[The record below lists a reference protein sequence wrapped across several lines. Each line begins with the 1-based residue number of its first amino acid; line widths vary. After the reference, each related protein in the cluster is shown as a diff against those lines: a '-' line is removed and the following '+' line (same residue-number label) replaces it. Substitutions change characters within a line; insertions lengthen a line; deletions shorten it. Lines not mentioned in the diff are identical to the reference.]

1 MAPSDES
8 DHALF
13 GVLTRTIGPRQG
25 LAILHMKPRSYSWS
39 PLLVRVL
46 LIGIM
51 VACCFSLRTGGVGGQ
66 TSDDDHGDTILTS
79 TDLPLGSS
87 VDGRINPGNDQDV
100 FKVELSREASDTEVW
115 MYTTGEFDTFGE
127 LLTGAGEVI
136 VSNDDSY
143 IHGNRGWGFH
153 IRRTL
158 SPGVY
163 YVRVGVSPFWTDGR
177 TGDYTLH
184 AQTVTDHPGSTTGT
198 ATRLDFDSPTPGQ
211 IDTAADVD
219 YFRLDLTEATDLI
232 ISAGTFVLH
241 DGSDELLRSDDIDAE
256 VLDSNGEEVPVN
268 TYWDPLGFVIQD
280 DFGEGTHYVR
290 VVTPD
295 YITSHPV
302 PYTIHAYKDVE
313 YPKFINDCEA
323 ETASLNS
330 PPINDSLYGCQWHL
344 NNRRG
349 EDINVEAVWEDGITG
364 NGVNVAVVDDGMD
377 HRHEDLRENVDESRN
392 HDYSGAGD
400 LHHPYAHHGTNVA
413 GIIAAGQ
420 NGVGVTGVAPGATV
434 YGYNFLHSAAGSDQ
448 EMADSMARN
457 RDVTAVSN
465 NSWGPGDGPY
475 LGFAPEIWKLAVDE
489 GVRRSYDGRGVF
501 YAFAAGN
508 GHFGADNANLDEIS
522 NYYAVTAVC
531 AVGDNDV
538 RSPYSETGAN
548 LWVCAPSNGAGRGIV
563 TTENS
568 DRYSPRFGGTSA
580 ATPIVSGVAA
590 LMREANPDLTWRD
603 VKLALA
609 ASARQ
614 NDGSNL
620 GWEDGAHKYRAQS
633 DADRYQFNH
642 EYGFGVVDAKA
653 AVELARGWKTLPPFE
668 SSTVESGELNMPVL
682 DAPATGDPTAVE
694 STLMMTSNIGFV
706 EFVEINVSFQHDSFR
721 DLEIDLVSPSGAVS
735 QLVGH
740 FDTYGDER
748 FMEYVPLHGT
758 FRFGSARHL
767 GEDPSGE
774 WKLRIADRVPNLA
787 GSLSSWKLTVYGHG
801 STPGPPV
808 ADWITTGDDSLTVGW
823 VAPQLT
829 GGSRVTAYDL
839 RYISASAD
847 ETVDSNWTVLE
858 DAWTANGGGGLE
870 YTISGLLRDVQYDI
884 QIRAVNKVGA
894 GRWSRAFAATTTRG
908 QCSTGGIVTEPDN
921 NPGLVSDCRALM
933 EAQNALV
940 GSGSLDWSPGT
951 PISAWEGVTVE
962 GTPGRVVEL
971 SLQNKELT
979 GAVPTQLGNVFNLR
993 RLVLSQNALMGEIP
1007 AELGDLS
1014 NLTVLELD
1022 QNQLT
1027 GTIPGTLGNLTNLN
1041 ELDLSSNQLSGGI
1054 PGDLRRLTRLTHLSL
1069 NGNDLRGEIPAW
1081 LAKLANL
1088 HSLFLVGNSFT
1099 GCIPEAL
1106 QDLAVH
1112 DLDRLG
1118 IPFCGRGVLV
1128 AIYNATGGANWTNNT
1143 NWLSDR
1149 PIGEWYGV
1157 TVNYQGHVTGL
1168 DLGGNQLTGTIP
1180 TQLGSLSNLTG
1191 LHLWGN
1197 QLTGTIP
1204 TELGNLD
1211 SLTGL
1216 DLGGNQL
1223 TGTIP
1228 TQLGNLSNLT
1238 HLDLWGNQLTGTT
1251 PTQLG
1256 NLSNLRGLSLGGN
1269 QLTGTIPMELGNLS
1283 NLTQLDLW
1291 QNQLTG
1297 TIPTQL
1303 GSLSN
1308 LRGLS
1313 LGGNQLTGTIP
1324 MELGNLSNLTQL
1336 DLWQNQLTGTIPT
1349 QLGSL
1354 SNLRGLSLGGNQLTG
1369 TIPTQLGNLSN
1380 LTHLDLWGNQL
1391 TGTIPTQLGSLSN
1404 LTGLHL
1410 WGNQLTGTIPTELGN
1425 LDSLTGLHLG
1435 GNQLTGTIPTQL
1447 GSLSNLTGLSL
1458 WGNQLSGQIPSSLG
1472 NLANLQRLNLYD
1484 NASLSGPLPGSFT
1497 SLTSLA
1503 SLWLGGTQLCAPT
1516 DQAFQTWLQGVVD
1529 KSGVVNCGGTAT
1541 SSTDR
1546 AALVALYNAT
1556 DGPNWANSTNWLS
1569 DRPQDHWYGVTMD
1582 GTGRVTE
1589 LYLSGNQLTGQIP
1602 SELGSLANLQSLSLG
1617 GNQLSGQIPSS
1628 LGNLANLQE
1637 LHLRENQLTGQIPPE
1652 LGSLAN
1658 LGYLYL
1664 SSNRLTGSLPA
1675 NFTQLT
1681 ALDQFAFGDNAGLC
1695 APTDTAFQNWL
1706 ATIPNIDLPQGVTPL
1721 GPNCGAAILS
1731 ETIIFGDLNWS
1742 SALVQNRIAQYIAEM
1757 GYGYSTSI
1765 VFGST
1770 RPLFQALRAGDI
1782 DVLMEIWLPNQ
1793 EEDWEEALAEGAV
1806 SSPGR
1811 SLGTDWHS
1819 AFVIPK
1825 YLQEQHRGLDSVE
1838 DLKEEQYRSLF
1849 ATDET
1854 DGKARLVSCVIG
1866 WSCEDVNSKQIEG
1879 YGLSDHVHIVNPSS
1893 QEALNADLTEAYENE
1908 GPWLGYQWGTNE
1920 PALLLDLVRLE
1931 EPAYSDECW
1940 ETTGACA
1947 HEDATILIAV
1957 NAGLSDSAADFVDVL
1972 TEWDFNV
1979 DGVYKHVVRW
1989 QTDNPGANTEYTT
2002 LWWLRANNDV
2012 WSEWVTADARVA
2024 IQDALDSGEIPDGW
2038 PEAPSITPEP
2048 PSGAPTITALT
2059 PGADFLTV
2067 TWAAPAGTGGPSVRA
2082 YDLRHIRT
2090 SADETVDANWTVV
2103 DDAWTAGSGALSY
2116 RITGLTEGTRYDV
2129 QVRAV
2134 TAAGAGPWSATA
2146 TAAPG
2151 TVGTGA
2157 TRSFS
2162 APAVAP
2168 GGQLVVTIEANN
2180 YGTFGGVVET
2190 LPGGFSYGSSSLP
2203 SAAVDVVTGQQVSF
2217 RLFGESSF
2225 TYTVTASNT
2234 VGDYVFEGVLRDADR
2249 VDYAIGGDSVITVGD
2264 APGVSA
2270 APTTSGATLQVR
2282 INSPVP
2288 VTTTFSESVTGF
2300 AVGDVTVAN
2309 GFAANFV
2316 GSDGDSVYTFDVTP
2330 NAIGA
2335 VTVDIA
2341 AGVAEDTDGNGN
2353 TVAIQLSLGIPYDD
2367 DHDGTISRAEVI
2379 TAIGDYLFGGLLTR
2393 DQVVAIIG
2401 LYLFG

>member
-1 MAPSDES
+1 MP
-8 DHALF
+8 
-13 GVLTRTIGPRQG
+13 
-25 LAILHMKPRSYSWS
+25 HMKSRPYSWP

-46 LIGIM
+46 ILAVM
-51 VACCFSLRTGGVGGQ
+51 AACCFSLRTGGVGGQ
-66 TSDDDHGDTILTS
+66 TSNDDHGDTILTA

-87 VDGRINPGNDQDV
+87 VDGRIDPGNDQDV
-100 FKVELSREASDTEVW
+100 FKLELSRESSDTEIW
-115 MYTTGEFDTFGE
+115 MYTTGEFDTYGE
-127 LLTGAGEVI
+127 LLTSAGEVI

-143 IHGNRGWGFH
+143 IHGNGGSGFH
-153 IRRTL
+153 IGWTL
-158 SPGVY
+158 SSGVY
-163 YVRVGVSPFWTDGR
+163 YVRVGVSPYWTDGR

-184 AQTVTDHPGSTTGT
+184 VQAVTDHPGSTTGT
-198 ATRLDFDSPTPGQ
+198 ATRLDFDSPTPGL
-211 IDTAADVD
+211 IDTAADTD

-232 ISAGTFVLH
+232 ISASTFVLH

-268 TYWDPLGFVIQD
+268 TYWDPLGFVIHD
-280 DFGEGTHYVR
+280 DFGEGAHYVR

-302 PYTIHAYKDVE
+302 PYTIHAYEDVE
-313 YPKFINDCEA
+313 YSKFINDCEA

-377 HRHEDLRENVDESRN
+377 HRHEDLRDNVDESRN

-434 YGYNFLHSAAGSDQ
+434 YGYNFLHPAASTDLV
-448 EMADSMARN
+448 MTDSMARN

-465 NSWGPGDGPY
+465 NSWGPFDGPY
-475 LGFAPEIWKLAVDE
+475 PGFAPEIWKLAVDE
-489 GVRRSYDGRGVF
+489 GIRRGYDGRGVF

-508 GHFGADNANLDEIS
+508 GHLGADNANLNENS
-522 NYYAVTAVC
+522 NYHAVTAVC
-531 AVGDNDV
+531 AVGDDDV

-548 LWVCAPSNGAGRGIV
+548 LWVCAPSNGAERGIV

-568 DRYSPRFGGTSA
+568 DRYSPQFGGTSA

-603 VKLALA
+603 LKLALA
-609 ASARQ
+609 ASARK
-614 NDGSNL
+614 NDASNL
-620 GWEDGAHKYRAQS
+620 GWEDGAHKYRAES

-642 EYGFGVVDAKA
+642 EYGFGIVDAKA

-668 SSTVESGELNMPVL
+668 SSTVESGELNLPVP

-706 EFVEINVSFQHDSFR
+706 EFVEISVSFQHDSFR
-721 DLEIDLVSPSGAVS
+721 DLEIELVSPSGAVS

-748 FMEYVPLHGT
+748 FMEHVPLHGT

-787 GSLSSWKLTVYGHG
+787 GSLPSWKLTVYGHG
-801 STPGPPV
+801 STPGPPI

-858 DAWTANGGGGLE
+858 DAWTANGDGGLE
-870 YTISGLLRDVQYDI
+870 YTISGLLRDIQYDI

-894 GRWSRAFAATTTRG
+894 GRWSRAFAATTT
-908 QCSTGGIVTEPDN
+908 QSPCSTGGIITEPDN

-1027 GTIPGTLGNLTNLN
+1027 GTIPVGLGNLTNLN
-1041 ELDLSSNQLSGGI
+1041 ELDLSSNRLSGEI
-1054 PGDLRRLTRLTHLSL
+1054 PRDLRRLTGLTHLSL
-1069 NGNDLRGEIPAW
+1069 NGNDLMGEIPAW
-1081 LAKLANL
+1081 LGKLANL

-1112 DLDRLG
+1112 DLDGLG

-1157 TVNYQGHVTGL
+1157 TVDYQGHVTGL
-1168 DLGGNQLTGTIP
+1168 SLWENQLTGTIP
-1180 TQLGSLSNLTG
+1180 TELGSLSNLEG
-1191 LHLWGN
+1191 LDLWGN

-1204 TELGNLD
+1204 TELG
-1211 SLTGL
+1211 S
-1216 DLGGNQL
+1216 
-1223 TGTIP
+1223 
-1228 TQLGNLSNLT
+1228 
-1238 HLDLWGNQLTGTT
+1238 
-1251 PTQLG
+1251 
-1256 NLSNLRGLSLGGN
+1256 LSNLRWLSLGGN
-1269 QLTGTIPMELGNLS
+1269 QLTGTIPTELV
-1283 NLTQLDLW
+1283 
-1291 QNQLTG
+1291 
-1297 TIPTQL
+1297 
-1303 GSLSN
+1303 SLSN
-1308 LRGLS
+1308 L
-1313 LGGNQLTGTIP
+1313 
-1324 MELGNLSNLTQL
+1324 E
-1336 DLWQNQLTGTIPT
+1336 
-1349 QLGSL
+1349 
-1354 SNLRGLSLGGNQLTG
+1354 GLSLGGNQLTG
-1369 TIPTQLGNLSN
+1369 TIPTELGSLSN
-1380 LTHLDLWGNQL
+1380 LTELSLGGNQL
-1391 TGTIPTQLGSLSN
+1391 TGTIPTELVSLSNLRWLSLGGNQLTGTIPTELVSLSNLEGLSLGGNQLTGTIPTELGSLSN
-1404 LTGLHL
+1404 LTQLSL
-1410 WGNQLTGTIPTELGN
+1410 WGNQLTGTIPTELGSFSN
-1425 LDSLTGLHLG
+1425 LEGLDLS
-1435 GNQLTGTIPTQL
+1435 GNQLTGTIPAEL
-1447 GSLSNLTGLSL
+1447 GSLSNLRWLSLWGNQLSGQIPSSLGSLANLHSLDL

-1497 SLTSLA
+1497 GLTSLA

-1589 LYLSGNQLTGQIP
+1589 LYLSGNQLT
-1602 SELGSLANLQSLSLG
+1602 
-1617 GNQLSGQIPSS
+1617 GQIPSS

-1811 SLGTDWHS
+1811 SLGTDWLS

-1825 YLQEQHRGLDSVE
+1825 YLQEAAS
-1838 DLKEEQYRSLF
+1838 RS
-1849 ATDET
+1849 
-1854 DGKARLVSCVIG
+1854 
-1866 WSCEDVNSKQIEG
+1866 
-1879 YGLSDHVHIVNPSS
+1879 
-1893 QEALNADLTEAYENE
+1893 
-1908 GPWLGYQWGTNE
+1908 
-1920 PALLLDLVRLE
+1920 
-1931 EPAYSDECW
+1931 
-1940 ETTGACA
+1940 
-1947 HEDATILIAV
+1947 
-1957 NAGLSDSAADFVDVL
+1957 
-1972 TEWDFNV
+1972 
-1979 DGVYKHVVRW
+1979 
-1989 QTDNPGANTEYTT
+1989 
-2002 LWWLRANNDV
+2002 
-2012 WSEWVTADARVA
+2012 
-2024 IQDALDSGEIPDGW
+2024 
-2038 PEAPSITPEP
+2038 
-2048 PSGAPTITALT
+2048 
-2059 PGADFLTV
+2059 
-2067 TWAAPAGTGGPSVRA
+2067 
-2082 YDLRHIRT
+2082 
-2090 SADETVDANWTVV
+2090 
-2103 DDAWTAGSGALSY
+2103 
-2116 RITGLTEGTRYDV
+2116 
-2129 QVRAV
+2129 
-2134 TAAGAGPWSATA
+2134 
-2146 TAAPG
+2146 
-2151 TVGTGA
+2151 
-2157 TRSFS
+2157 
-2162 APAVAP
+2162 
-2168 GGQLVVTIEANN
+2168 
-2180 YGTFGGVVET
+2180 
-2190 LPGGFSYGSSSLP
+2190 
-2203 SAAVDVVTGQQVSF
+2203 
-2217 RLFGESSF
+2217 
-2225 TYTVTASNT
+2225 
-2234 VGDYVFEGVLRDADR
+2234 
-2249 VDYAIGGDSVITVGD
+2249 
-2264 APGVSA
+2264 
-2270 APTTSGATLQVR
+2270 
-2282 INSPVP
+2282 
-2288 VTTTFSESVTGF
+2288 
-2300 AVGDVTVAN
+2300 
-2309 GFAANFV
+2309 
-2316 GSDGDSVYTFDVTP
+2316 
-2330 NAIGA
+2330 
-2335 VTVDIA
+2335 
-2341 AGVAEDTDGNGN
+2341 
-2353 TVAIQLSLGIPYDD
+2353 
-2367 DHDGTISRAEVI
+2367 
-2379 TAIGDYLFGGLLTR
+2379 
-2393 DQVVAIIG
+2393 
-2401 LYLFG
+2401 

>member
-46 LIGIM
+46 LLGIM

-87 VDGRINPGNDQDV
+87 VDGRIDPGNDQDV
-100 FKVELSREASDTEVW
+100 FKVDLSREASDTDVW

-127 LLTGAGEVI
+127 LLTGTGEVI

-163 YVRVGVSPFWTDGR
+163 YVRVGVSPSWTDGR

-184 AQTVTDHPGSTTGT
+184 AQTVTDHPGSATGT

-219 YFRLDLTEATDLI
+219 YFRLDLTETTDLI
-232 ISAGTFVLH
+232 ISASTFVLH

-268 TYWDPLGFVIQD
+268 TYWDALGFVIQD

-349 EDINVEAVWEDGITG
+349 EDINAEAVWEDGITG
-364 NGVNVAVVDDGMD
+364 NGVNVVVVDDGMD

-413 GIIAAGQ
+413 GIIAARQ

-434 YGYNFLHSAAGSDQ
+434 YGYNFLVVHTD
-448 EMADSMARN
+448 ETMADSMARN

-465 NSWGPGDGPY
+465 NSWGPFDGPY
-475 LGFAPEIWKLAVDE
+475 LGLAPEIWKLAVDE
-489 GVRRSYDGRGVF
+489 GIRRGYDGRGVF
-501 YAFAAGN
+501 YAFAGGN
-508 GHFGADNANLDEIS
+508 GHFVADNANLDEIS

-531 AVGDNDV
+531 AVGDDDV
-538 RSPYSETGAN
+538 RSPYSETGAS
-548 LWVCAPSNGAGRGIV
+548 LWVCAPSNGAERGIV

-580 ATPIVSGVAA
+580 ASPIVSGVAA

-603 VKLALA
+603 LKLALA

-614 NDGSNL
+614 NDASNL
-620 GWEDGAHKYRAQS
+620 GWEDGAHKYGAES

-668 SSTVESGELNMPVL
+668 SSTVESGELNLPVP

-721 DLEIDLVSPSGAVS
+721 DLEIELVSPSGAVS

-748 FMEYVPLHGT
+748 FMEHVPLHGT

-774 WKLRIADRVPNLA
+774 WKLRIADRVPSLA
-787 GSLSSWKLTVYGHG
+787 GSLPSWKLTVHGHG

-823 VAPQLT
+823 AAPQLT

-839 RYISASAD
+839 RYISASAN

-858 DAWTANGGGGLE
+858 DAWTAGSGGGLE

-884 QIRAVNKVGA
+884 QIRAVNKVGD
-894 GRWSRAFAATTTRG
+894 GRWSRAFSANTT
-908 QCSTGGIVTEPDN
+908 QSPCSTGGAVADPPN
-921 NPGLVSDCRALM
+921 NPGLVSDCRVLIDSRD
-933 EAQNALV
+933 ALV
-940 GSGSLDWSPGT
+940 GSGSLDWSPET
-951 PISAWEGVTVE
+951 TISAWEGVTVE

-971 SLQNKELT
+971 SLPNKKLS
-979 GAVPTQLGNVFNLR
+979 GAVPLQLGNVFNLR

-1014 NLTVLELD
+1014 NLAVLELD

-1027 GTIPGTLGNLTNLN
+1027 GTIPGVLGNLTNLN
-1041 ELDLSSNQLSGGI
+1041 ELELSSNRLSGGI

-1069 NGNDLRGEIPAW
+1069 NGNDLRGEVPAW
-1081 LAKLANL
+1081 LARLANL
-1088 HSLFLVGNSFT
+1088 DSLFLRGNSFT
-1099 GCIPEAL
+1099 GCIPEEL
-1106 QDLAVH
+1106 QNFPVH

-1128 AIYNATGGANWTNNT
+1128 EVYNATGGANWTNNT

-1157 TVNYQGHVTGL
+1157 NVDYQGHVTGL

-1204 TELGNLD
+1204 TQLGSLSNLR
-1211 SLTGL
+1211 GL
-1216 DLGGNQL
+1216 SLGGNQL

-1228 TQLGNLSNLT
+1228 IELGNLSNLT

-1256 NLSNLRGLSLGGN
+1256 NLSNLEGLGLGGN
-1269 QLTGTIPMELGNLS
+1269 QLTGTIPTQLGNLS

-1324 MELGNLSNLTQL
+1324 IQLGNLSNLTQLDLWQNQLTGTIPTQLGNLSNLRGLSLGGNQLTGTIPTQLGNLSNLTQL

-1369 TIPTQLGNLSN
+1369 TIPIQLGNLSN

-1410 WGNQLTGTIPTELGN
+1410 WGNQLTGTIPSQLGN
-1425 LDSLTGLHLG
+1425 LSDLEWLDLS
-1435 GNQLTGTIPTQL
+1435 GNRLTGTI
-1447 GSLSNLTGLSL
+1447 
-1458 WGNQLSGQIPSSLG
+1458 
-1472 NLANLQRLNLYD
+1472 
-1484 NASLSGPLPGSFT
+1484 PGSFT
-1497 SLTSLA
+1497 SLTSLT
-1503 SLWLGGTQLCAPT
+1503 SL
-1516 DQAFQTWLQGVVD
+1516 FF
-1529 KSGVVNCGGTAT
+1529 
-1541 SSTDR
+1541 R
-1546 AALVALYNAT
+1546 
-1556 DGPNWANSTNWLS
+1556 
-1569 DRPQDHWYGVTMD
+1569 
-1582 GTGRVTE
+1582 
-1589 LYLSGNQLTGQIP
+1589 
-1602 SELGSLANLQSLSLG
+1602 
-1617 GNQLSGQIPSS
+1617 
-1628 LGNLANLQE
+1628 
-1637 LHLRENQLTGQIPPE
+1637 
-1652 LGSLAN
+1652 
-1658 LGYLYL
+1658 
-1664 SSNRLTGSLPA
+1664 
-1675 NFTQLT
+1675 
-1681 ALDQFAFGDNAGLC
+1681 DNAGLC
-1695 APTDTAFQNWL
+1695 APTDDAFQTWL
-1706 ATIPNIDLPQGVTPL
+1706 QGLEQVE
-1721 GPNCGAAILS
+1721 GDNC
-1731 ETIIFGDLNWS
+1731 T
-1742 SALVQNRIAQYIAEM
+1742 
-1757 GYGYSTSI
+1757 
-1765 VFGST
+1765 
-1770 RPLFQALRAGDI
+1770 
-1782 DVLMEIWLPNQ
+1782 
-1793 EEDWEEALAEGAV
+1793 
-1806 SSPGR
+1806 
-1811 SLGTDWHS
+1811 
-1819 AFVIPK
+1819 
-1825 YLQEQHRGLDSVE
+1825 SVE
-1838 DLKEEQYRSLF
+1838 DFEADR
-1849 ATDET
+1849 
-1854 DGKARLVSCVIG
+1854 
-1866 WSCEDVNSKQIEG
+1866 DV
-1879 YGLSDHVHIVNPSS
+1879 
-1893 QEALNADLTEAYENE
+1893 
-1908 GPWLGYQWGTNE
+1908 
-1920 PALLLDLVRLE
+1920 LVRL
-1931 EPAYSDECW
+1931 Y
-1940 ETTGACA
+1940 
-1947 HEDATILIAV
+1947 DATDGVNWEDSSNWLSDRSMESWFGVTTDDEGRVIELRLADNLLSGQIPAELGNLSSLTLLSLWDNQLSGTV
-1957 NAGLSDSAADFVDVL
+1957 PSELSRLANLTHLWLNQNKLTGEIPRRLTDLTLLESLTFESNAGLCAPIDSAFQTWLQGIDVHGSSCAPQDSQDDRDVL
-1972 TEWDFNV
+1972 ASLYRVT
-1979 DGVYKHVVRW
+1979 G
-1989 QTDNPGANTEYTT
+1989 GANWEDNSNWQSNRPVREWYGVTNDPNGRVTGLYLGENKLTGSIPTELGKLSEMTWLILLGNLLTGSIPSELGKLSKLRGLHLRDNQLTGCIPET
-2002 LWWLRANNDV
+2002 LQDVVFNDFDQV
-2012 WSEWVTADARVA
+2012 GLPFCE
-2024 IQDALDSGEIPDGW
+2024 
-2038 PEAPSITPEP
+2038 PEAH
-2048 PSGAPTITALT
+2048 GAPT
-2059 PGADFLTV
+2059 V
-2067 TWAAPAGTGGPSVRA
+2067 SAATAGTVVVR
-2082 YDLRHIRT
+2082 LR
-2090 SADETVDANWTVV
+2090 
-2103 DDAWTAGSGALSY
+2103 TA
-2116 RITGLTEGTRYDV
+2116 IP
-2129 QVRAV
+2129 V
-2134 TAAGAGPWSATA
+2134 TAT
-2146 TAAPG
+2146 
-2151 TVGTGA
+2151 
-2157 TRSFS
+2157 FS
-2162 APAVAP
+2162 EPV
-2168 GGQLVVTIEANN
+2168 N
-2180 YGTFGGVVET
+2180 
-2190 LPGGFSYGSSSLP
+2190 GF
-2203 SAAVDVVTGQQVSF
+2203 
-2217 RLFGESSF
+2217 
-2225 TYTVTASNT
+2225 T
-2234 VGDYVFEGVLRDADR
+2234 VGD
-2249 VDYAIGGDSVITVGD
+2249 I
-2264 APGVSA
+2264 
-2270 APTTSGATLQVR
+2270 
-2282 INSPVP
+2282 
-2288 VTTTFSESVTGF
+2288 
-2300 AVGDVTVAN
+2300 TVAN
-2309 GFAANFV
+2309 GDVGNFS
-2316 GSDGDSVYTFDVTP
+2316 GSDGDSVYTFDVSP
-2330 NAIGA
+2330 NAVSV

-2341 AGVAEDTDGNGN
+2341 ADVAQDSDGDGN
-2353 TVAIQLSLGIPYDD
+2353 TAAVQLTIGLPYDD
-2367 DHDGTISRAEVI
+2367 DHDG
-2379 TAIGDYLFGGLLTR
+2379 AIGGTEVLSAVRDYFLGILTGQQILELVR
-2393 DQVVAIIG
+2393 
-2401 LYLFG
+2401 LYFQSTS